1 MLFDRDYK
9 SISKPAEAVHTDKG
23 SRFLAFAFPVNNE
36 LSIKQHLA
44 HLKAEYPDATH
55 HCYVWIMNPDKS
67 AQRIND
73 DGEPANTAARPILKQ
88 INALNLTNILVVV
101 VRYFGGKK
109 LGIPGLIEAYGV
121 AAKLVLEK
129 CETVTKTLLDY
140 FKIETDFES
149 EHLIYNMAR
158 KLSATIIDTIHT
170 QNVVVTLSING
181 AKTEALINECKKL
194 DNFEY
199 TFLRTE

>member
-9 SISKPAEAVHTDKG
+9 SIYEPTEAVYTDKG

-36 LSIKQHLA
+36 LGVKQHLSN
-44 HLKAEYPDATH
+44 LKAEYPDATH
-55 HCYVWIMNPDKS
+55 YCYVWIMNPDKS

-88 INALNLTNILVVV
+88 INAINLTNVLVVV

-109 LGIPGLIEAYGV
+109 LGIAGLIKAYGM

-149 EHLIYNMAR
+149 EHQIYNIAR
-158 KLSATIIDTIHT
+158 KLSATIVDTVHMQT
-170 QNVVVTLSING
+170 VVVTLSING
-181 AKTEALINECKKL
+181 AKTELLINECNNL